1 MAVSFECKGKE
12 SKISNLVE
20 NSQPRYMI
28 IFLFFKQS
36 FGLKCFVVIISK
48 MVYSV
53 TVEKI
58 YLLAKRRNKR
68 EH

>member
-1 MAVSFECKGKE
+1 MSFECKGKE
-12 SKISNLVE
+12 SKISNLVK

-36 FGLKCFVVIISK
+36 CGLKCFVVIISK

-53 TVEKI
+53 TMGKNVFTG
-58 YLLAKRRNKR
+58 
-68 EH
+68 